1 MADLS
6 SGRLRSGRR
15 IFTAARFMGVLAGLG
30 LGNAVACADSSD
42 VSYQVSGNAVAPAAS
57 PGDGVLT
64 GSPIPGSPGSPTPPG
79 DSTPVEASAP
89 SAQASGSGAPP
100 PSPPETPPPVQAP
113 PEQAPSASSGE
124 PQPGATETNFFGAGC
139 RSDADCGA
147 NRRCEFPVD
156 SEADAATSP
165 ALEAGGLDAGADAAV
180 PETLVPRGHCVAR

>member
-6 SGRLRSGRR
+6 GGTLRRERR
-15 IFTAARFMGVLAGLG
+15 IFTVARFMGVLAGLG

-42 VSYQVSGNAVAPAAS
+42 VTYQVSGNAADPAAS
-57 PGDGVLT
+57 PGDGVLM
-64 GSPIPGSPGSPTPPG
+64 GSPIPGGPLPPA
-79 DSTPVEASAP
+79 DSTPVEVSTP
-89 SAQASGSGAPP
+89 SPQASGAPP
-100 PSPPETPPPVQAP
+100 PSPAETPPVQAP
-113 PEQAPSASSGE
+113 PEQTPSGSGGE

-139 RSDADCGA
+139 RSDADCGE

-165 ALEAGGLDAGADAAV
+165 APEAGGLDAGADAAV